1 MISLDPSLYETVRT
15 SWDTYG
21 PQLLFGKR
29 VNGAHGETDVTAQD
43 VAQARQVAERSLGSL
58 DNLDAAHFPQLTAM
72 MTDLYWYCT
81 HAFTEMMA
89 DQGATVYQYLFSY
102 KGETS

>member
-1 MISLDPSLYETVRT
+1 MRT

-89 DQGATVYQYLFSY
+89 GQGATVYQYLFSY